1 MGELH
6 VMRWNRYGHA
16 RLYVNLPDGQSV
28 AWFDLRT
35 DQLNILLDVDRDA
48 VLAALAPYLGQ
59 RPEPSAHPPP
69 SHVVP
74 PPPAPVST
82 PAPLAGWTP
91 EVPVRTGSQTV
102 PLPAVPLPA
111 VPLPGSPPMQPPGA
125 PGLTGGAP
133 ADDLA
138 GNPPGAAIRA
148 KIEELTPGFWR
159 ALLNRL
165 FRRPSETDGW
175 RKGLV
180 GEETVGAELELLAGR
195 GWRVLH
201 SIPLPRGVD
210 IDHLLIGPGGVFTFN
225 TKYHVGA
232 RIWVGDQAV
241 KLGGQPY
248 PYVRKARAEASR
260 ASAALSGACGFAVQV
275 DAVLAFVAP
284 AKLTV
289 APSRDVVHAIRVH
302 AIRHDQIA
310 TFSDLSAVWQPAH
323 VEQIYAAARDRRNWL
338 NA

>member
-1 MGELH
+1 MGELQ
-6 VMRWNRYGHA
+6 VTPWRRYGHD
-16 RLYVNLPDGQSV
+16 RLYVTLPDGQNV

-35 DQLNILLDVDRDA
+35 FQLTILLDAHLRAALV
-48 VLAALAPYLGQ
+48 ALAPHLAG
-59 RPEPSAHPPP
+59 RPEFPAHPPP
-69 SHVVP
+69 PDVG
-74 PPPAPVST
+74 PPAPAPAAATT
-82 PAPLAGWTP
+82 PAPPVGWTP
-91 EVPVRTGSQTV
+91 EVPAPAAFRTTPPPPAPRPG
-102 PLPAVPLPA
+102 PLPT
-111 VPLPGSPPMQPPGA
+111 QPPSASGGVSA
-125 PGLTGGAP
+125 PSHP

-148 KIEELTPGFWR
+148 KIDELTPGFWR

-165 FRRPSETDGW
+165 LRRPSEADPW

-180 GEETVGAELELLAGR
+180 GEEMVGAELERLAVR

-241 KLGGQPY
+241 KLGGQTY

-260 ASAALSGACGFAVQV
+260 AAAVLSRACGFAVRV
-275 DAVLAFVAP
+275 EAVLAFVAP
-284 AKLTV
+284 ARLTV
-289 APSRDVVHAIRVH
+289 APSRDDAHAVRVH
-302 AIRHDQIA
+302 AVRHDQIV
-310 TFSDLSAVWQPAH
+310 TFGNLPGTWQPAH
-323 VEQIYAAARDRRNWL
+323 VEQIYAAARDRRQWL
-338 NA
+338 DA

>member
-1 MGELH
+1 MGELQ
-6 VMRWNRYGHA
+6 VTPWRRYGHD
-16 RLYVNLPDGQSV
+16 RLYVNLPDGRSA

-35 DQLNILLDVDRDA
+35 HQLNVLLDVNRDT
-48 VLAALAPYLGQ
+48 VLDALAPYLAQ
-59 RPEPSAHPPP
+59 RPAPPAHPLP
-69 SHVVP
+69 SPAVP
-74 PPPAPVST
+74 PAPPPVST

-91 EVPVRTGSQTV
+91 GVPVPATSRPMPV
-102 PLPAVPLPA
+102 PSVPR
-111 VPLPGSPPMQPPGA
+111 PGLPPMQPSGWSA
-125 PGLTGGAP
+125 PGPVGAASHP

-148 KIEELTPGFWR
+148 KLEELTPGFWR

-165 FRRPSETDGW
+165 RRRPSETDGW

-180 GEETVGAELELLAGR
+180 GEETVGADLERLTGR

-201 SIPLPRGVD
+201 SIPLARNVD

-232 RIWVGDQAV
+232 RIWVGDQVV
-241 KLGGQPY
+241 KMGGQPY
-248 PYVRKARAEASR
+248 PYVRKARTEARR
-260 ASAALSGACGFAVQV
+260 ASAVLSRACGFAVEV
-275 DAVLAFVAP
+275 EAVLAFVEP

-289 APSRDVVHAIRVH
+289 ASSPADVHAIRVH

-310 TFSDLSAVWQPAH
+310 TFGDLSAVWQPAH
-323 VEQIYAAARDRRNWL
+323 VERIYAAARDRRNWL